1 MTAFIVTG
9 AFTYIENIISKCYN
23 ASRGDRMKTQEKLLA
38 KEKKELSRL
47 NKIQLKGSSG
57 KYFFILIFLIAVVNI
72 LDEVTSNL
80 TVTVQS
86 SFVTEFFVNNPFMGK
101 YYSYEDGLAFHSGI
115 GVVTYVFGLFTPFYK
130 ALADKWGR
138 KPLFALSTLGMAVG
152 LLVIHL
158 SSSYIMFLVGFA
170 IISFFMGHDIQII
183 YILEEAPHKH
193 RAKIYSFLKGFGILG
208 VILIPTLRD
217 ILMGDDATKWR
228 EIFLVP
234 ALIGF
239 VAVLLVMLLAKDT
252 KVFISEKIEYLSRP
266 LEERV
271 REKELKKQQKEAQR
285 NQSGVFNGVKYIF
298 SNKDTKMLIISHIIF
313 DSAMPAIALY
323 FESSMHR
330 AGMSTADITKAL
342 FMVPVIYATVT
353 LLSGFIADKL
363 GRKVTV
369 TAFSATCV
377 AGYILFVAGILM
389 GWNPYLVG
397 ALAGLYQGSYWIG
410 RDYMNVMMTEKVPT
424 DIRASVVGAEGLLV
438 IIGLVVGYG
447 AIIVGMLAMPIWWA
461 CLAISVPA
469 VTVAAIM
476 FALKVKETKGVILE
490 DIE

>member
-1 MTAFIVTG
+1 
-9 AFTYIENIISKCYN
+9 
-23 ASRGDRMKTQEKLLA
+23 MKTEEKIY
-38 KEKKELSRL
+38 KSEKREFERLRKMQSR
-47 NKIQLKGSSG
+47 SSG
-57 KYFFILIFLIAVVNI
+57 SRYFFILLLLIAIVNI

-101 YYSYEDGLAFHSGI
+101 YYTYEDGLAFHSGI
-115 GVVTYVFGLFTPFYK
+115 GVLTYVFGLFTPFYK

-138 KPLFALSTLGMAVG
+138 KPLFAISTLGMSLG

-183 YILEEAPHKH
+183 YILEEAPDKH
-193 RAKIYSFLKGFGILG
+193 RAKIYSFLKSFGILG

-217 ILMGDDATKWR
+217 MLMGEDATKWR

-239 VAVLLVMLLAKDT
+239 AAVVLVVLFAKDT
-252 KVFISEKIEYLSRP
+252 KVFIGERIEYLSRP
-266 LEERV
+266 YEERQE
-271 REKELKKQQKEAQR
+271 EKELKKQQKEAQR
-285 NQSGVFNGVKYIF
+285 NQAGVFNGVKYIF
-298 SNKDTKMLIISHIIF
+298 ANKDTRMLIISHIIF
-313 DSAMPAIALY
+313 DAAMPAIALY

-330 AGMSTADITKAL
+330 AGMSTGDITKAL
-342 FMVPVIYATVT
+342 FMVPVIYASITF
-353 LLSGFIADKL
+353 LSGFIADKA
-363 GRKVTV
+363 GRKTTV
-369 TAFSATCV
+369 TLFSATCV
-377 AGYILFVAGILM
+377 VGYILFVAGILN
-389 GWNPYLVG
+389 GWNPYLIG
-397 ALAGLYQGSYWIG
+397 SFAGLYQGSYWIG

-438 IIGLVVGYG
+438 IIGLALGYLTT
-447 AIIVGMLAMPIWWA
+447 IVGITYIPIWWA
-461 CLAISVPA
+461 CLAVSIPT

-476 FALKVKETKGVILE
+476 FVLKVKETKGANL
-490 DIE
+490 DAIE

>member
-1 MTAFIVTG
+1 
-9 AFTYIENIISKCYN
+9 
-23 ASRGDRMKTQEKLLA
+23 MKTEEKILQ
-38 KEKKELSRL
+38 KEQRELSRL
-47 NKIQLKGSSG
+47 GKMQKRSSGG
-57 KYFFILIFLIAVVNI
+57 KYFLVLIMLIAIVNI

-101 YYSYEDGLAFHSGI
+101 YYTYEDGLAFHSGI
-115 GVVTYVFGLFTPFYK
+115 GVFTYVLGLFTPFYK

-138 KPLFALSTLGMAVG
+138 KPLFAMSTLGMALG

-183 YILEEAPHKH
+183 YILEEAPDKH
-193 RAKIYSFLKGFGILG
+193 RAKIYSFLKSFGILG

-239 VAVLLVMLLAKDT
+239 VAVLLVILFAKDT
-252 KVFISEKIEYLSRP
+252 KVFINERIEYLSRP
-266 LEERV
+266 LAEREA
-271 REKELKKQQKEAQR
+271 EKALKKQQKEAQR

-330 AGMSTADITKAL
+330 AGMSTSSITKAL
-342 FMVPVIYATVT
+342 FMVPVIYAAITF
-353 LLSGFIADKL
+353 LSGFIADKL
-363 GRKVTV
+363 GRKATV
-369 TAFSATCV
+369 TGFSVTCV
-377 AGYILFVAGILM
+377 LGYILFVAGILC

-397 ALAGLYQGSYWIG
+397 AFAGLYQGSYWIG

-438 IIGLVVGYG
+438 IIGLALGYVVT
-447 AIIVGMLAMPIWWA
+447 IVGMTVTEIWWA
-461 CLAISVPA
+461 CLAVSIPA
-469 VTVAAIM
+469 VSVAAIM
-476 FALKVKETKGVILE
+476 FALKVKETKGVNLDE
-490 DIE
+490 IE

>member
-1 MTAFIVTG
+1 
-9 AFTYIENIISKCYN
+9 
-23 ASRGDRMKTQEKLLA
+23 MKTVEKTIKNESRQLLRL
-38 KEKKELSRL
+38 KKMQGR
-47 NKIQLKGSSG
+47 SSG
-57 KYFFILIFLIAVVNI
+57 SRYFLILLVLIVIVNI

-101 YYSYEDGLAFHSGI
+101 YYTYEDGLAFHSGI
-115 GVVTYVFGLFTPFYK
+115 GVFTYVLGLFTPFYK

-138 KPLFALSTLGMAVG
+138 KPLFAISTLGMAAG

-183 YILEEAPHKH
+183 YILEEAPDKH
-193 RAKIYSFLKGFGILG
+193 RAKIYSFLKSFGILG

-217 ILMGDDATKWR
+217 MLMGNDATKWR

-239 VAVLLVMLLAKDT
+239 AAAVLVVVFAKDT
-252 KVFISEKIEYLSRP
+252 KVFIGERIEYLSRP
-266 LEERV
+266 YEGRQA
-271 REKELKKQQKEAQR
+271 EKELKKQQKQAQR

-298 SNKDTKMLIISHIIF
+298 ANKDTKMLIISHIIF

-330 AGMSTADITKAL
+330 AGMSTSDITKAL
-342 FMVPVIYATVT
+342 FMVPVIYATIT
-353 LLSGFIADKL
+353 FLSGFIADKA
-363 GRKVTV
+363 GRKTTV
-369 TAFSATCV
+369 TLFSVTCV
-377 AGYILFVAGILM
+377 TGYILFVAGILK

-397 ALAGLYQGSYWIG
+397 SLAGLYQGSYWIG

-438 IIGLVVGYG
+438 IIGLVFGYG
-447 AIIVGMLAMPIWWA
+447 ATILGMTFIPIWWA
-461 CLAISVPA
+461 CLAVSVPT
-469 VTVAAIM
+469 VSVAAIM
-476 FALKVKETKGVILE
+476 FVLKVKETKGANL
-490 DIE
+490 DKIE

>member
-1 MTAFIVTG
+1 MADKNTNKILQ
-9 AFTYIENIISKCYN
+9 
-23 ASRGDRMKTQEKLLA
+23 R
-38 KEKKELSRL
+38 EKKELARL
-47 NKIQLKGSSG
+47 NKAKNRNSGS
-57 KYFFILIFLIAVVNI
+57 KYFFILLVLIAIVNI

-101 YYSYEDGLAFHSGI
+101 YYTYEDGLAFHSGI
-115 GVVTYVFGLFTPFYK
+115 GVFTYVLGIFTPFYK

-138 KPLFALSTLGMAVG
+138 KPLFVFSTLGMATG

-183 YILEEAPHKH
+183 YILEEAPQKH
-193 RAKIYSFLKGFGILG
+193 RAKIYSFLKSFGILG
-208 VILIPTLRD
+208 VVLIPTLRD

-239 VAVLLVMLLAKDT
+239 VAVGLVLVFAKDT
-252 KVFISEKIEYLSRP
+252 KVFINERREYLSRP
-266 LEERV
+266 LEQRQA
-271 REKELKKQQKEAQR
+271 EKALKKQQKEAQR

-298 SNKDTKMLIISHIIF
+298 GNKDTKMLIIAHIIF
-313 DSAMPAIALY
+313 DAAMPAIALY

-330 AGMSTADITKAL
+330 AGMSTSSITKAL
-342 FMVPVIYATVT
+342 FMVPLIYATIT
-353 LLSGFIADKL
+353 FLSGFIADKL

-369 TAFSATCV
+369 TLFSTTCV
-377 AGYILFVAGILM
+377 LGYILFVVGILNS
-389 GWNPYLVG
+389 WNPYFIG

-410 RDYMNVMMTEKVPT
+410 RDYMNVMMPEKVPT

-438 IIGLVVGYG
+438 IIGLAVGYLTT
-447 AIIVGMLAMPIWWA
+447 IIGMTAMPIWWA
-461 CLAISVPA
+461 CLIVSISA
-469 VTVAAIM
+469 VSVAAII
-476 FALKVKETKGVILE
+476 FALKVKETKGANLDE
-490 DIE
+490 IE

>member
-1 MTAFIVTG
+1 MRS
-9 AFTYIENIISKCYN
+9 IEKIQQN
-23 ASRGDRMKTQEKLLA
+23 EKREL
-38 KEKKELSRL
+38 EKFRKMLSR
-47 NKIQLKGSSG
+47 NSG
-57 KYFFILIFLIAVVNI
+57 GRYFFVLLLLIAVVNI

-115 GVVTYVFGLFTPFYK
+115 GVFTYVLGLFTPFYK

-138 KPLFALSTLGMAVG
+138 KPLFAISTLGMATG

-158 SSSYIMFLVGFA
+158 SSSYIMFLIGFA

-183 YILEEAPHKH
+183 YILEEAPDKH
-193 RAKIYSFLKGFGILG
+193 RAKIYSFLKSFGILG

-217 ILMGDDATKWR
+217 ILMGNDATKWR

-239 VAVLLVMLLAKDT
+239 AAVVLVLLFAKDT
-252 KVFISEKIEYLSRP
+252 KVFAKERMEYLSRP
-266 LEERV
+266 YEERQK
-271 REKELKKQQKEAQR
+271 EKALKKQQKEAQR

-298 SNKDTKMLIISHIIF
+298 ANKDTKMLIISHIIF
-313 DSAMPAIALY
+313 DAAMPAIALY

-330 AGMSTADITKAL
+330 AGMSTSDITKAL
-342 FMVPVIYATVT
+342 FMVPVIYASITF
-353 LLSGFIADKL
+353 LSGFIADKA
-363 GRKVTV
+363 GRKTTV
-369 TAFSATCV
+369 TLFSITCV
-377 AGYILFVAGILM
+377 TGYILFVIGILN
-389 GWNPYLVG
+389 GWNPYLIG
-397 ALAGLYQGSYWIG
+397 SFAGLYQGSYWIG

-438 IIGLVVGYG
+438 IIGLVVGY
-447 AIIVGMLAMPIWWA
+447 ASIIIGMMLMPIWWA
-461 CLAISVPA
+461 CLAISVPT
-469 VTVAAIM
+469 VSVAAIM
-476 FALKVKETKGVILE
+476 FALKVKETKGANL
-490 DIE
+490 DMIE

>member
-1 MTAFIVTG
+1 
-9 AFTYIENIISKCYN
+9 
-23 ASRGDRMKTQEKLLA
+23 MKTTDKVIKSEQRELA
-38 KEKKELSRL
+38 RLKKMQNRSA
-47 NKIQLKGSSG
+47 GS
-57 KYFFILIFLIAVVNI
+57 KYFFVLLALIAVVNI

-101 YYSYEDGLAFHSGI
+101 YYTYEDGLAFHSGI
-115 GVVTYVFGLFTPFYK
+115 GVFTYVLGLFTPFYK

-138 KPLFALSTLGMAVG
+138 KPLFAISTLGMAAG

-183 YILEEAPHKH
+183 YILEEAPDRH
-193 RAKIYSFLKGFGILG
+193 RAKIYSFLKSFGILG

-217 ILMGDDATKWR
+217 ALMGNDATKWR

-239 VAVLLVMLLAKDT
+239 AAVVLVILFAKDT
-252 KVFISEKIEYLSRP
+252 KVFIGERAEYLSRP
-266 LEERV
+266 YEERQK
-271 REKELKKQQKEAQR
+271 EKEVKKLQKQAQR

-298 SNKDTKMLIISHIIF
+298 ANKDTKMLIISHIIF
-313 DSAMPAIALY
+313 DAAMPAIALY

-330 AGMSTADITKAL
+330 AGMSTSDITKAL
-342 FMVPVIYATVT
+342 FMVPVIYAAITFS
-353 LLSGFIADKL
+353 SGFIADKA
-363 GRKVTV
+363 GRKTTV
-369 TAFSATCV
+369 TLFSVTCV
-377 AGYILFVAGILM
+377 TGYILFVVGILN

-397 ALAGLYQGSYWIG
+397 SLAGLYQGSYWIG

-438 IIGLVVGYG
+438 IIGLVVGY
-447 AIIVGMLAMPIWWA
+447 ASTTIGMMLMPIWTA
-461 CLAISVPA
+461 CLVVSIPA
-469 VTVAAIM
+469 VSVAAVM
-476 FALKVKETKGVILE
+476 FALKVRETKGANLDE
-490 DIE
+490 IE

>member
-1 MTAFIVTG
+1 
-9 AFTYIENIISKCYN
+9 
-23 ASRGDRMKTQEKLLA
+23 MKS
-38 KEKKELSRL
+38 EKKIIRSESRELARL
-47 NKIQLKGSSG
+47 RKSQTRSSG
-57 KYFFILIFLIAVVNI
+57 SRYFLVLLILIAVVNI

-115 GVVTYVFGLFTPFYK
+115 GVFTYVLGLFTPFYK

-138 KPLFALSTLGMAVG
+138 KPLFALSTLGMAAG
-152 LLVIHL
+152 LTVIHL

-183 YILEEAPHKH
+183 YILEEAPDKH
-193 RAKIYSFLKGFGILG
+193 RAKIYSFLKSFGILG

-217 ILMGDDATKWR
+217 ILMGNDATKWR

-239 VAVLLVMLLAKDT
+239 AAVVLVVIFAKDT
-252 KVFISEKIEYLSRP
+252 KVFIKERTEYLSRP
-266 LEERV
+266 YEERMA
-271 REKELKKQQKEAQR
+271 EKALKKQQKQAQR

-298 SNKDTKMLIISHIIF
+298 ANKDTKTLIISHIIF
-313 DSAMPAIALY
+313 DAAMPAIALY
-323 FESSMHR
+323 FESSMHS
-330 AGMSTADITKAL
+330 AGMSTSEITKAL
-342 FMVPVIYATVT
+342 FMVPVIYASITF
-353 LLSGFIADKL
+353 LSGFIADKA
-363 GRKVTV
+363 GRKTTV
-369 TAFSATCV
+369 TLFSATCV
-377 AGYILFVAGILM
+377 AGYILFVAGILN

-397 ALAGLYQGSYWIG
+397 SFAGLYQGSYWIG

-438 IIGLVVGYG
+438 IIGLVVGY
-447 AIIVGMLAMPIWWA
+447 AVTIIGMTQMPIWWA
-461 CLAISVPA
+461 CLAVSIPA

-476 FALKVKETKGVILE
+476 FALKVKETKGANLDE
-490 DIE
+490 IE

>member
-1 MTAFIVTG
+1 
-9 AFTYIENIISKCYN
+9 
-23 ASRGDRMKTQEKLLA
+23 MKT
-38 KEKKELSRL
+38 KEKILQNEKRELERFGKMQKRSA
-47 NKIQLKGSSG
+47 GSS
-57 KYFFILIFLIAVVNI
+57 YFFILLMLIAIVNI

-101 YYSYEDGLAFHSGI
+101 YYTYEDGLAFHSGI
-115 GVVTYVFGLFTPFYK
+115 GVFTYVLGLFTPFYK

-138 KPLFALSTLGMAVG
+138 KPLFAISTLGMATG

-183 YILEEAPHKH
+183 YILEEAPDRH
-193 RAKIYSFLKGFGILG
+193 RAKIYSFLKSFGILG

-217 ILMGDDATKWR
+217 ILMGNDATKWR

-239 VAVLLVMLLAKDT
+239 AAVVLVLLFAKDT
-252 KVFISEKIEYLSRP
+252 KVFISERIAYLSRP
-266 LEERV
+266 YEDRQK
-271 REKELKKQQKEAQR
+271 EKELKKLQKQAQR

-298 SNKDTKMLIISHIIF
+298 ANKDTKMLIISHIIF

-330 AGMSTADITKAL
+330 AGMSTSDITKAL
-342 FMVPVIYATVT
+342 FMVPVIYASITF
-353 LLSGFIADKL
+353 LSGFIADKA
-363 GRKVTV
+363 GRKTTV
-369 TAFSATCV
+369 TLFSVTCV
-377 AGYILFVAGILM
+377 AGYILFVAGILK

-397 ALAGLYQGSYWIG
+397 SFAGLYQGSYWIG

-447 AIIVGMLAMPIWWA
+447 AIIAGMMLMPIWWA
-461 CLAISVPA
+461 CLAISIPA
-469 VTVAAIM
+469 VTVAAII
-476 FALKVKETKGVILE
+476 FVLRVKETKGANLDEIA
-490 DIE
+490 

>member
-1 MTAFIVTG
+1 
-9 AFTYIENIISKCYN
+9 
-23 ASRGDRMKTQEKLLA
+23 MKTTEKILQS
-38 KEKKELSRL
+38 EKRELQRL
-47 NKIQLKGSSG
+47 GRMQNRSSG
-57 KYFFILIFLIAVVNI
+57 SRYFLILLVLIAVVNI

-101 YYSYEDGLAFHSGI
+101 YYTYEDGLAFHSGI
-115 GVVTYVFGLFTPFYK
+115 GVFTYVLGIFTPFYK

-138 KPLFALSTLGMAVG
+138 KPLFVISTLGMAMG

-183 YILEEAPHKH
+183 YILEEAPDKH
-193 RAKIYSFLKGFGILG
+193 RAKIYSFLKSFGILG
-208 VILIPTLRD
+208 VILIPALRD
-217 ILMGDDATKWR
+217 ALMGDDATKWR
-228 EIFLVP
+228 EIFLAP

-239 VAVLLVMLLAKDT
+239 AAVVLVVILAKDT
-252 KVFISEKIEYLSRP
+252 KVFIGERIEYLSRP
-266 LEERV
+266 YEERQA
-271 REKELKKQQKEAQR
+271 EKALKKQQKEAQR

-298 SNKDTKMLIISHIIF
+298 SNKDTKMLIIAHIVF
-313 DSAMPAIALY
+313 DAAMPAIALY

-342 FMVPVIYATVT
+342 FMVPVIYASITF
-353 LLSGFIADKL
+353 LSGFIADKA
-363 GRKVTV
+363 GRKTTV
-369 TAFSATCV
+369 NLFSAICV
-377 AGYILFVAGILM
+377 IGYILFVAGILN

-397 ALAGLYQGSYWIG
+397 SLAGLYQGSYWIG

-438 IIGLVVGYG
+438 IIGLAVGYLTT
-447 AIIVGMLAMPIWWA
+447 IIGMMVMPIWWA

-469 VTVAAIM
+469 VAVAAVI
-476 FALKVKETKGVILE
+476 FAIKVKETKGANLE
-490 DIE
+490 EI